1 MRLIDKDELIS
12 RLRHASIYNKPCPE
26 WVFELIEVFRECDQ
40 CSTNSTDGYR
50 LIEIKDDDGMGSQWV
65 LSKL

>member
-26 WVFELIEVFRECDQ
+26 WVFELIEVFRECEHY
-40 CSTNSTDGYR
+40 CASSSDGYR
-50 LIEIKDDDGMGSQWV
+50 LLEIKDDDGMGSQWV